1 MSGPF
6 IGFSENAVHN
16 NRVIIPAAFKR
27 KFSEESRR
35 TVVITVGPAN
45 SIALY
50 PLDAWVSTL
59 DKLAEGDETHHR
71 FRTRLIDCA
80 VTEAELEGPGRVRIP
95 EKQLAEAGIKDS
107 VIVKGEMHYISLWDP
122 EIYYKRRAQNM
133 ADNLQEYD
141 TNIYQVTGK

>member
-6 IGFSENAVHN
+6 IGYSENAVHN

-27 KFSEESRR
+27 KLAEEANR
-35 TVVITVGPAN
+35 TVVITVGPLN

-50 PLDAWVSTL
+50 PLDSWVATL
-59 DKLAEGDETHHR
+59 DALAQGDENHRR

-80 VTEAELEGPGRVRIP
+80 VMEAELEGPGRVRIP

-107 VIVKGEMHYISLWDP
+107 VVVKGEMHYISLWNPQD
-122 EIYYKRRAQNM
+122 YYKQRSQNM
-133 ADNLQEYD
+133 EANLKEYD
-141 TNIYQVTGK
+141 TNMYQVTGK

>member
-16 NRVIIPAAFKR
+16 QRVIIPAAFKR
-27 KFSEESRR
+27 KFTEESRR
-35 TVVITVGPAN
+35 TVVITVGPSN

-50 PLDAWVSTL
+50 PLDSWVATL
-59 DKLAEGDETHHR
+59 DKLAEGDEQHRR

-80 VTEAELEGPGRVRIP
+80 VVETELEGPGRVRIP
-95 EKQLAEAGIKDS
+95 EKQLAEAGIRDS
-107 VIVKGEMHYISLWDP
+107 VIVKGEMHYISLWNPD
-122 EIYYKRRAQNM
+122 EYYKQRAQNM
-133 ADNLQEYD
+133 EDNLREYD